1 MPRRRRSGGA
11 GRTNSGVGRRSNA
24 ELRRRGAEWR
34 RSDAGW
40 RRSDAGGKRWLRRK
54 LRGRRMSCAVL
65 GRRWQDAAAV
75 EVPLA
80 GPHRRHRSGVR
91 GAIVASVP
99 LFLRRLQSR
108 RGGSSRR
115 LGRWTRRLRR
125 RRRRCRKRKWM
136 RRWRRHTR
144 RVRVANGRRGA
155 KVSKGCGSAATTMQR
170 LLRRLQRHG
179 LRGRLGRSPAAVMA
193 VVVVA
198 VMVGAAVRRRAGGVR
213 SMPPCPSVR
222 PSARPLLR

>member
-1 MPRRRRSGGA
+1 MR
-11 GRTNSGVGRRSNA
+11 
-24 ELRRRGAEWR
+24 
-34 RSDAGW
+34 
-40 RRSDAGGKRWLRRK
+40 
-54 LRGRRMSCAVL
+54 

-115 LGRWTRRLRR
+115 LGRWTRRSRR
-125 RRRRCRKRKWM
+125 RRRRCHRRKWT
-136 RRWRRHTR
+136 RRWRRRTR
-144 RVRVANGRRGA
+144 RVRVASGRRG
-155 KVSKGCGSAATTMQR
+155 VIGSKGCASVATTVPMLLQQR
-170 LLRRLQRHG
+170 RRPG

-198 VMVGAAVRRRAGGVR
+198 VMVGAAGRRRAGGVR
-213 SMPPCPSVR
+213 SMPSCPSVR
-222 PSARPLLR
+222 PSAHPFT